1 MATRPLV
8 VPEPFQ
14 EKEVGMI
21 DHFKSAT
28 DIRIFPVNP
37 VPAYKANGFV
47 NNQPAQFGLD
57 TVAAVTLLQRGIW
70 DQMKQNG
77 AMLEP
82 WTQQ

>member
-28 DIRIFPVNP
+28 DIRIFPVN
-37 VPAYKANGFV
+37 KGNGFV